1 MEVNGRK
8 VLSAKLTKN
17 ILCESCRVDGDIVQ
31 AAGFCVTCNEYF
43 CVLCLKCH
51 QRQSATKNHVIRTKN
66 EMPTVRPRTDPCLEL
81 CAFHKT
87 EIIQFF
93 CPAHNLVGCGNCI
106 LLWHKTCEVALVQDV
121 SGKFDS
127 KLEVCYLKSKIEEF
141 QKKLSS
147 IQQEINYNF
156 KSAEEMKST
165 AIKDIQDFRND
176 INSYLDNVEEELL
189 TKVEKIYADDV
200 GQHERMQ
207 KECEAMETEMKG
219 FVMKLSQSSNKINK
233 LFVTAKLA
241 MERLQTCQKLAE
253 NITFKCK
260 IDCYLFVPQ
269 EDLARITENM
279 APLGKLLIESKKFTT
294 LSSNK
299 ESDRSICRKKERT
312 CRKLNWPV
320 RE

>member
-8 VLSAKLTKN
+8 LLSKN
-17 ILCESCRVDGDIVQ
+17 ILCESCKVDGDIAQ

-43 CVLCLKCH
+43 CVLCLKYH
-51 QRQSATKNHVIRTKN
+51 RRQSATKNHVIRTKN

-106 LLWHKTCEVALVQDV
+106 ILWHKTCEVELVQDV

-127 KLEVCYLKSKIEEF
+127 KQEVTYLKGKIEEF

-147 IQQEINYNF
+147 IQQAIKYNF
-156 KSAEEMKST
+156 KSAEEMKSRT
-165 AIKDIQDFRND
+165 MKDIQDFRND
-176 INSYLDNVEEELL
+176 INSYLDSVEEDLL

-200 GQHERMQ
+200 SRHESLQ
-207 KECEAMETEMKG
+207 KQCEAIETEIKG
-219 FVMKLSQSSNKINK
+219 FGMRLNQSSNKINK

-253 NITFKCK
+253 NISLKCQ
-260 IDCYLFVPQ
+260 IHCYMFVPQ
-269 EDLARITENM
+269 EDLTRITENM
-279 APLGKLLIESKKFTT
+279 APFGKLIIENNNLNLQLSAAVKKQTD
-294 LSSNK
+294 LLAGKKRAS
-299 ESDRSICRKKERT
+299 RKF
-312 CRKLNWPV
+312 NWPG